1 MRLFASTCHH
11 FFLALADV
19 VLSRENPLTVLG
31 SLYLSLGGW
40 VLVSTVGTSDF
51 ADEYHDTDDGYVWM
65 ATYLC
70 DVITYHDRCH
80 GAASTGS
87 MCGMPANCDVR
98 IMTLSLALPIQVS
111 LVQSL
116 PAAPGA
122 TCLSSI

>member
-1 MRLFASTCHH
+1 MSLCHLSWLFASTCHH
-11 FFLALADV
+11 FFGSCRCSF
-19 VLSRENPLTVLG
+19 LSREHPLTVLG

-51 ADEYHDTDDGYVWM
+51 ADDGYVWM